1 MAIEITWLGRTCFR
15 LKGREGVVITDPYPP
30 DGVSLGKLTA
40 DVVTLSRRDDPA
52 YSHREAVSG
61 DPFFLDAPGEYEVR
75 GILVTGLATRGPNET
90 RNIVFIVELEGLRI
104 AHLGLITPDSA
115 RKLDELKGVDILL
128 LPVGGGGSL
137 NAAMASD
144 VMTTIDPNL
153 VIPMHYRT
161 EEDAIESLD
170 PLDRFLKE
178 TGSKPEPE
186 ARITVSKAQLPS
198 ELTVRVL
205 QPRVS

>member
-30 DGVSLGKLTA
+30 NGASLGKLTA

-52 YSHREAVSG
+52 YSYREAVSG
-61 DPFFLDAPGEYEVR
+61 EPFFLDAPGEYEVG
-75 GILVTGLATRGPNET
+75 GILVTGLATKGPDDT
-90 RNIVFIVELEGLRI
+90 RNIVFIVELEGMRI

-115 RKLDELKGVDILL
+115 RKLDEIKGIDILL

-137 NAAMASD
+137 NGAMASD
-144 VMTTIDPNL
+144 VMTTIDPRL

-161 EEDAIESLD
+161 EEDAIETLD

-186 ARITVSKAQLPS
+186 PKISVSKAQLPA

-205 QPRVS
+205 QPRFS

>member
-1 MAIEITWLGRTCFR
+1 
-15 LKGREGVVITDPYPP
+15 
-30 DGVSLGKLTA
+30 GKLTA

-186 ARITVSKAQLPS
+186 ARITVSKVQLPS

-205 QPRVS
+205 